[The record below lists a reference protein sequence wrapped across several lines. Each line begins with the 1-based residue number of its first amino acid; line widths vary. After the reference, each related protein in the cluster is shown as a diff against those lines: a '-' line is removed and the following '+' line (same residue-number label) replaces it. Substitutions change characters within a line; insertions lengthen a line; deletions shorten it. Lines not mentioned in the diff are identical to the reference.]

1 MLEAVVRVKMSLVLC
16 GNRSKCLK
24 LATIS
29 NLAYPASYIRSTFYV
44 RVLCQWADFMIRT
57 SAHMSSWKSNGTIC
71 VCSGINIMTVL
82 WFRFEI

>member
-44 RVLCQWADFMIRT
+44 RVLSMGRFYDQNISTYEFMEKQWD
-57 SAHMSSWKSNGTIC
+57 NLC
-71 VCSGINIMTVL
+71 VQWYKYYDSPLVS
-82 WFRFEI
+82 F